1 MKRTD
6 AVRRVVIEGV
16 HPEIDCGRFP
26 VKRVIGEEVVVEA
39 DVLTDGHDVLGCSLL
54 WRKEGGRKW
63 AEVPMAPTENDRWRG
78 RFLVEDLGR
87 YRYTIRAWIDRFA
100 TWRRDLVKKAE
111 AGLDVTVELLVGAD
125 LAEAA
130 VRRASGPD
138 RTELRML
145 AKRLREGPSDAAAGA
160 TDPALAS
167 LMAIY
172 GERRFPTTYHR
183 ELQLVVD
190 PERAGFG
197 SWYELFPRSTSVRPG
212 IHGTFDDVIERLPY
226 VAGMGFDV
234 LYLPPIHPIGRTH
247 RKGPNNVERGN
258 PKDAGSPWAIGGEE
272 GGHTTIHPELGTVED
287 FRRLLT
293 AARELGMDVA
303 LDLAYQCSPDHPWV
317 REHPEWFRHRP
328 DGSIQYAENPPK
340 KYQDIYP
347 LDFEIEDWQALW
359 TELKRVCEFWIEQGI
374 RIFRVDNPHTK
385 PFAFWEWMIGDLKA
399 AHPELIFL
407 SEAFTR
413 PKVMYRLAKLGFTQ
427 SYTYFAWRTT
437 KWELTDYLLELTRT
451 DVAEFFRPSLWP
463 NTPDILTEQLQAG
476 GRAAFEQRLILAATL
491 GANYGVY
498 GPAFELME
506 NRPLADG
513 SEEYRE
519 SEKYQIHRWSWND
532 PNSLSELIGRLNR
545 IRRDNPALHSN
556 RTLRFHEIDND
567 ALIAYTKASEDGTNV
582 ILVVVNLDTQHV
594 QSGWVRLPLDDL
606 GVSRRQPLQ
615 MHDLITDSR
624 YQWQGEHNFV
634 RLDPQMVPGHVL
646 RMRQRSRSEVD
657 FEYFL

>member
-1 MKRTD
+1 
-6 AVRRVVIEGV
+6 
-16 HPEIDCGRFP
+16 
-26 VKRVIGEEVVVEA
+26 
-39 DVLTDGHDVLGCSLL
+39 
-54 WRKEGGRKW
+54 
-63 AEVPMAPTENDRWRG
+63 
-78 RFLVEDLGR
+78 
-87 YRYTIRAWIDRFA
+87 
-100 TWRRDLVKKAE
+100 
-111 AGLDVTVELLVGAD
+111 
-125 LAEAA
+125 
-130 VRRASGPD
+130 
-138 RTELRML
+138 
-145 AKRLREGPSDAAAGA
+145 AAGA